1 MFRFACGMGSARW
14 IDFGPFW
21 RQFDVSFEPS
31 WFVIVGAVVGTLGI
45 GFVVFVGVW
54 LVASMIEGWRSR
66 PVPQLDNPV
75 LEGATRDL
83 AGAVELLRRGEDQPR
98 ADALLGSARG
108 KIARCRH
115 RLSRDELRALTTAWN
130 LVALA
135 TRAGA

>member
-1 MFRFACGMGSARW
+1 MGSARW

-31 WFVIVGAVVGTLGI
+31 WFVIVGAVVGTLGL

-98 ADALLGSARG
+98 ADALLGSARE